1 MRMKMFFCHVTFTEN
16 KSQLHQI
23 SDENSNVGQQESD
36 SNWYKETFE
45 REVSKVCGV

>member
-1 MRMKMFFCHVTFTEN
+1 MRMKMFFCHVN

-36 SNWYKETFE
+36 SNNWYKETFE